1 MKLAE
6 LLAAIGEYQESMQHY
21 LAAKYGIIMCGGRDH
36 PALGELLRR
45 MADVCR
51 VGALLDPND
60 VYRMLVIARERAY
73 TYHIKAAIGI
83 SLGTYLDQNN
93 ASEQA
98 YAELNQSF
106 RIMTQLYGEEDP
118 KTQEAKTA
126 MLAVKRK
133 FVQARVEAQKSQQEA
148 LEKRTQLLKEEY
160 IKKQTEAL
168 QKTQQSEIAKRRYKQ
183 ALENA
188 RSRAGRR

>member
-1 MKLAE
+1 M
-6 LLAAIGEYQESMQHY
+6 G
-21 LAAKYGIIMCGGRDH
+21 DH

-45 MADVCR
+45 MADICR

-60 VYRMLVIARERAY
+60 VYRMLVTARERAY

-98 YAELNQSF
+98 YAESNQSF

-183 ALENA
+183 AL
-188 RSRAGRR
+188 RMPGAGLAVVKGSTDCERNISIIIYCYIITIRYKANTFI